1 MDAPFPELDAIMERV
16 WVAAAS
22 PVHAALDVRGRAR
35 AADGRR

>member
-16 WVAAAS
+16 CVAAAS
-22 PVHAALDVRGRAR
+22 PYTALDVRGRAR